1 MSGIHNR
8 SYSRYSYFCRCNPL
22 FPVPGHCGDSC
33 VTYNENYLG
42 WEAGGI
48 GRELIFMTIQGV
60 AYLTLLA
67 LIESG
72 VIRQLWYQIT
82 QSGKSGSRFHTSGYR
97 QLNRS
102 MSEVQEDDDVTNERD
117 RVTMAPLVDLID
129 SNSLVMIQLTKRYG
143 NTLAVDRLSIA
154 VRKGECFG
162 LLGNNGAGKTTTFKM
177 LTGDEFIGSGDAYL
191 EGCSVKTRIG
201 EVLMLF

>member
-1 MSGIHNR
+1 MAFFHDALIH
-8 SYSRYSYFCRCNPL
+8 L
-22 FPVPGHCGDSC
+22 FPVAGHCGDSC

-42 WEAGGI
+42 WGAGGI
-48 GRELIFMTIQGV
+48 GRELIFMAIQGV

-67 LIESG
+67 PIESG
-72 VIRQLWYQIT
+72 VIRQLWYKIS
-82 QSGKSGSRFHTSGYR
+82 QSGKSGSHSQGSNYR
-97 QLNRS
+97 QLSRS

-177 LTGDEFIGSGDAYL
+177 LTGDEIIGSGDAYL
-191 EGCSVKTRIG
+191 EGCSVKARIG
-201 EVLMLF
+201 EVLYWSVLTMTY